1 MTVSVFV
8 HASGNAEVYFHNV
21 GVRPVMAWPLAAS
34 RYPTH
39 IDMALKAVEVATRK
53 LGEGAFNPD
62 ISISTPRDARGEG
75 RRLNSAARPATR
87 RRALGIVETPVDF
100 A

>member
-1 MTVSVFV
+1 MSNAAVTQVSVFV
-8 HASGNAEVYFHNV
+8 HASGNAEVYFHNI

-62 ISISTPRDARGEG
+62 ISISTPETR
-75 RRLNSAARPATR
+75 AAKA
-87 RRALGIVETPVDF
+87 AAVMAG
-100 A
+100 